1 MLAFPGESERNR
13 LMAKDRSLVRAS
25 DIGAWAFCRRAW
37 YLAHVRG
44 VPHARPEQ
52 LQRGTAAHTQHGQQV
67 RRATSM
73 QRIGL
78 WLVLVGVALVAAL
91 GLALFMGWGF

>member
-1 MLAFPGESERNR
+1 
-13 LMAKDRSLVRAS
+13 MAKDRSLVRAS

-44 VPHARPEQ
+44 VAHARPEQ
-52 LQRGTAAHTQHGQQV
+52 LQRGNEAHAQHGQQV
-67 RRATSM
+67 RRAGEI

-78 WLVLVGVALVAAL
+78 WLVILGVALVALLLA
-91 GLALFMGWGF
+91 ALFMGWGF